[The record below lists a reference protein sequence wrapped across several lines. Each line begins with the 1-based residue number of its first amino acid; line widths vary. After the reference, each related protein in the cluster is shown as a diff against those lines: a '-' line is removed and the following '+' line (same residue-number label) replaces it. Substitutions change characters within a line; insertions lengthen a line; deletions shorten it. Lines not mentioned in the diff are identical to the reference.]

1 MFHSQFACFV
11 EAMDIIEVLSSYL
24 YFIRILVF
32 LFQLSNLYFKT
43 NLLIKVKKM
52 KKITMKNDYE

>member
-1 MFHSQFACFV
+1 
-11 EAMDIIEVLSSYL
+11 MDIIEVLSSYL

-52 KKITMKNDYE
+52 KKITMKNDYEWDEIGLAIQK